1 MLSEKEINLISNGL
15 PFVPTPDIDKTTI
28 IKAVFSLGRKLKIIY
43 FLRSCPNNYIKS
55 SKTFVS
61 KSNWIPTDK
70 VIDPDLLQ
78 CISNFTSEIKSLTI
92 LKEKN
97 NIDQS
102 ESLALRDIRK
112 NKSLVFF

>member
-1 MLSEKEINLISNGL
+1 M
-15 PFVPTPDIDKTTI
+15 
-28 IKAVFSLGRKLKIIY
+28 
-43 FLRSCPNNYIKS
+43 
-55 SKTFVS
+55 S

-92 LKEKN
+92 LKETN

-102 ESLALRDIRK
+102 ESLALRNIRK
-112 NKSLVFF
+112 NKSLVFKKADKGSAKMKVYKKYYLLTTRKNSKLFSFLKHK